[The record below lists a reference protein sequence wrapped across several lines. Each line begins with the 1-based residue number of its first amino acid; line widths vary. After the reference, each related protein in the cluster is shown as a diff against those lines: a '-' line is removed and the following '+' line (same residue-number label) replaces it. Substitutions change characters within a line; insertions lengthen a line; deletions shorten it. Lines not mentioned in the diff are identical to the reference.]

1 MNSTATLP
9 EIAEAL
15 AAAAGVDR
23 DTATRFVVQLFS
35 AVEAQLA
42 TTGKATL
49 SGIGSFSNTARGI
62 VFEPDPALAAAINA
76 PFAIFAPMELSE
88 EAARDFAHAE
98 PAATTPELEPVAEIL
113 TTTAPEPEEEVL
125 PPVYVPQL
133 TLKEEPEAEEITDTK
148 EENNEEHQEIEP
160 DVADGDQ
167 DAEAVEEEEGEEGE
181 EGDEE
186 EEGEEEVEKEEQKP
200 QPEPQ
205 IIYVARRNSWPW
217 VVALIALVAGFAGG
231 YCLGNYSGNVRE
243 TAPTV
248 AEEVVSLPPAVADT
262 DTVAYK
268 AVADTMITTANTDSV
283 AEPAAAAPTPAEP
296 EKKEPVYDTVGTS
309 RYLTTIARDHY
320 GRKDYWVFIYE
331 ANSQRLKSPNLISP
345 GTRVVIPDL
354 GEHPAL
360 NPELRARSRKLA
372 AEYAERYNL

>member
-98 PAATTPELEPVAEIL
+98 PAAATPEPEPEAEISP
-113 TTTAPEPEEEVL
+113 TTAPEPEEEAL
-125 PPVYVPQL
+125 PPVYVPQP
-133 TLKEEPEAEEITDTK
+133 TLKEEPEAEESTDTK
-148 EENNEEHQEIEP
+148 EENNEELQEIEP
-160 DVADGDQ
+160 DVPDEDQ
-167 DAEAVEEEEGEEGE
+167 EAEAVEEEGEGEGQ
-181 EGDEE
+181 
-186 EEGEEEVEKEEQKP
+186 EVEKEEQGP

-243 TAPTV
+243 AAPTV

-268 AVADTMITTANTDSV
+268 AVADTVITTANTDSV
-283 AEPAAAAPTPAEP
+283 AEPAAAAPAPVEP